1 MTRGWPPVLMV
12 MAMLFATPA
21 DAGCSRPIRVAASP
35 LGLLMTVA
43 DDGVIG
49 GPDETFLKLVGAR
62 IGCEFHYDAM
72 SRARAFELMAAGEI
86 DLVTSAV
93 RTPQR
98 DGFGDLIMLYRA
110 RAMLISLRDRQL
122 RIRDTAAFA
131 ASGLSLDLVRGYD
144 YGTAY
149 RWLQAAV
156 AAQGRLTENVDP
168 AAIARK
174 LLAERT
180 DATIMAAPAFS
191 QDAEA
196 VGIADRLAVTP
207 LDDLAAFDVGIYLV
221 RAALDPADA
230 ALLSDGF
237 HAAVAE
243 GRYSA
248 LLRDAFVHPRWA
260 LDGVEFIEK

>member
-1 MTRGWPPVLMV
+1 MMIAVLL
-12 MAMLFATPA
+12 ALPA
-21 DAGCSRPIRVAASP
+21 KAGCSRPIRVAASP
-35 LGLLMTVA
+35 IGLLMTVA
-43 DDGVIG
+43 DDGAVS
-49 GPDETFLKLVGAR
+49 GPDEVFLKLVGAR
-62 IGCEFHYDAM
+62 IGCEFRYDAM
-72 SRARAFELMAAGEI
+72 SRARAFQLMATGET
-86 DLVTSAV
+86 DLITSAV

-98 DGFGDLIMLYRA
+98 DGFGDLIVLYRS

-122 RIRDTAAFA
+122 RIRDTAAFV
-131 ASGLSLDLVRGYD
+131 ASGLSLDLVRGFD

-149 RWLQAAV
+149 RSLQEAV

-180 DATIMAAPAFS
+180 DATIMSAPAFS

-196 VGIADRLAVTP
+196 VGIADRLAVTA
-207 LDDLAAFDVGIYLV
+207 LDDLTTYDVGVYLV

-230 ALLSDGF
+230 ALLSSGF
-237 HAAVAE
+237 RAAAAE

-260 LDGVEFIEK
+260 LDGVEFVEK

>member
-1 MTRGWPPVLMV
+1 MRGWASVVILM
-12 MAMLFATPA
+12 ALFFARPA
-21 DAGCSRPIRVAASP
+21 EAGCSRPIRVAASP
-35 LGLLMTVA
+35 IGLLMTVA
-43 DDGVIG
+43 DDGTVR
-49 GPDETFLKLVGAR
+49 GPDEAFLKLVGAR
-62 IGCEFHYDAM
+62 IGCEFRYDVM
-72 SRARAFELMAAGEI
+72 SRARAFELMAAGET
-86 DLVTSAV
+86 DLITSAV

-98 DGFGDLIMLYRA
+98 DGFGDLIVLYRG

-149 RWLQAAV
+149 RALQEAV
-156 AAQGRLTENVDP
+156 AAAGRLTENVDP

-174 LLAERT
+174 LLAERS
-180 DATIMAAPAFS
+180 DATIMSAPAFS